1 MTEPTARELV
11 EEGDALITEMTDL
24 MTKQIVYLEK
34 ISATAMDETTKL
46 MFIEAYKAKLDLA
59 VSITKEELV
68 NGLSK

>member
-46 MFIEAYKAKLDLA
+46 MFIEAYTAKLDLA